1 MKNIVLLEAR
11 GTFSPASILV
21 CLVVFVTV
29 LVFRRLSKRFDANDF
44 CEAQC
49 DFLQKV
55 HFHCLVEDCGAL
67 FRTVDG
73 AIKHAK

>member
-1 MKNIVLLEAR
+1 ML
-11 GTFSPASILV
+11 
-21 CLVVFVTV
+21 
-29 LVFRRLSKRFDANDF
+29 RFDTDDF

-67 FRTVDG
+67 FSTVDG

>member
-1 MKNIVLLEAR
+1 MGCVFLKQQYIYSLSYLSLL
-11 GTFSPASILV
+11 
-21 CLVVFVTV
+21 
-29 LVFRRLSKRFDANDF
+29 RFDTDDF

-49 DFLQKV
+49 DFLHKV

-67 FRTVDG
+67 FSTVDG